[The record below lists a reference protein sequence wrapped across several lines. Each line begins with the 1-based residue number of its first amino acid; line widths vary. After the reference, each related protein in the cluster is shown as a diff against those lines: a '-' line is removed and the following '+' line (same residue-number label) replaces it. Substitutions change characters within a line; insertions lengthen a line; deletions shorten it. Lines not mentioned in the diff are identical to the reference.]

1 MSESPSSH
9 HQSNAPNHETFMKT
23 WDEPTGFPGQMA
35 TVDNFVIGMR
45 FLVTSFSFFLVA
57 GVFAL
62 LMRIQLARAENDF
75 LGPEVYNRLFTM
87 HGTVMMYLFAVP
99 FQEGLAAMLLPWM
112 LGSRDLA
119 YPRLTAFS
127 YWVFLFSGLI
137 FFSGFLFDAVADIG
151 WFAYTPLSSP
161 AFASKGID
169 FWVVGLGAAEVAGI
183 AAGAELTISILRL
196 RAPGMSLDKMPL
208 YAWAWLVTAVMIVF
222 AFTTLFMATLL
233 LELDHD
239 LGTRFFNDQKGG
251 NHLLWQHLFWFFG
264 HPEVYIIFLPATGV
278 VSMIV
283 CTFSRR
289 IIGYTWIVVAVLVTG
304 FLSFGLWVHHMYTT
318 GLPELSLYFF
328 AGASLM
334 IAIASGVQIFAWIGS
349 LWKQRPRLLTPLL
362 FVLGFVFIFVLGG
375 LTGVMVAVVP
385 FDWQVHDT
393 YFLVAH
399 FHYVLIGGA
408 VFPMLAGV
416 YYWLPKFCGR
426 MPSER
431 LGQWS
436 FWLTFVGFNACF
448 FPMHIMGLLGMP
460 RRVYTY
466 PAGMGLESLNLLS
479 TIGAFVLAAGFLV
492 FVFNVLRAARYGVE
506 AALNP
511 WGGDTLEWSLPSPP
525 SFALYGRIPAVSSR
539 HPLWDLESP
548 LAHSEAV
555 NRDPAP
561 RITEVLDHRPEG
573 WRATIL
579 VDVLTGQ
586 PQAIARLA
594 TPSYMPLVTALGVVL
609 LTVATIAKLFLLIP
623 VGVLISVVAIAVWLW
638 PDRKELELMRTSTL
652 PAETGL
658 PIFTTG
664 TQSLGW
670 LGLLFLMAVLGWCV
684 GTLLY
689 IYFYLQLYSTE
700 WPQGDLP
707 MPQPLRSAP
716 VFCFLLF
723 AAAACCVALRALG
736 RQQKLIS
743 MIGLAATCV
752 LLVLF
757 MIWHSY
763 LRSELRFTPQTN
775 AYGSAFY
782 LLSWALDMIVLI
794 GLCLAASAL
803 VRMWREVEHW
813 QMFLKLHMQ
822 MATHYCYFTAAVAVV
837 IYATLYLSPFLI

>member
-1 MSESPSSH
+1 MSDRVEPVP
-9 HQSNAPNHETFMKT
+9 APTEAEKEAFLQT
-23 WDEPTGFPGQMA
+23 WDEPSEGLGQFA
-35 TVDNFVIGMR
+35 TVDNCLIGFR

-62 LMRIQLARAENDF
+62 LMRVQLARSENDF

-99 FQEGLAAMLLPWM
+99 FQEGLAALLLPWL

-151 WFAYTPLSSP
+151 WFAYTPLSAP
-161 AFASKGID
+161 AFAGHGID

-196 RAPGMSLDKMPL
+196 RAPGMSLDRMPL
-208 YAWAWLVTAVMIVF
+208 YAWAWLATALMIVF
-222 AFTTLFMATLL
+222 AFTTLFMATML

-239 LGTRFFNDQKGG
+239 LGTRFFNDQHGG

-283 CTFSRR
+283 ATYSGRL
-289 IIGYTWIVVAVLVTG
+289 IGYTWIAVAILLTG

-334 IAIASGVQIFAWIGS
+334 IAIASGIQIFAWIAS
-349 LWKQRPRLLTPLL
+349 LWRQRPKLQTPLL
-362 FVLGFVFIFVLGG
+362 YVLGFIFIFVLGG

-408 VFPMLAGV
+408 VFPILAGV
-416 YYWLPKFCGR
+416 HYWLPKFCGR

-431 LGQWS
+431 LGKWG
-436 FWLTFVGFNACF
+436 FWLIFIGFNVSF

-466 PAGMGLESLNLLS
+466 PASLGLDNLNMLA
-479 TIGAFVLAAGFLV
+479 TIGAFVLAVGFLLFVINV
-492 FVFNVLRAARYGVE
+492 FYAIRAGQVAD
-506 AALNP
+506 ANP
-511 WGGDTLEWSLPSPP
+511 WGGDSLEWTLPSPP
-525 SFALYGRIPAVSSR
+525 GFVLYPTMPVVTSR
-539 HPLWDLESP
+539 HPLWETDRV
-548 LAHSEAV
+548 A
-555 NRDPAP
+555 DPALT
-561 RITEVLDHRPEG
+561 RLVELLDHRPTD
-573 WRATIL
+573 WRATLL
-579 VDVLTGQ
+579 VDVVTGQ

-594 TPSYMPLVTALGVVL
+594 TPSFMPLVAAVGVVIV
-609 LTVATIAKLFLLIP
+609 TVATIAKSFLLVP
-623 VGVLISVVAIAVWLW
+623 AGFVVSIVALFIWLW
-638 PDRKELELMRTSTL
+638 PDRRELERMRTCDL
-652 PAETGL
+652 PEKTGL
-658 PIFTTG
+658 PIFTLG

-670 LGLLFLMAVLGWCV
+670 LGMLFAMAVLGWCL

-689 IYFYLQLYSTE
+689 AYFYLRLYSTT
-700 WPQGDLP
+700 WPQNELP
-707 MPQPLRSAP
+707 LPALWPAS
-716 VFCFLLF
+716 LLF
-723 AAAACCVALRALG
+723 GLPAFAALTMAIAWRTFAAVDKRATL
-736 RQQKLIS
+736 
-743 MIGLAATCV
+743 IGLAIACALQVGFVIGHFYDLNT
-752 LLVLF
+752 LTF
-757 MIWHSY
+757 S
-763 LRSELRFTPQTN
+763 PQTN
-775 AYGSAFY
+775 AYGSVFY
-782 LLSWALDMIVLI
+782 VMSWAYDLVLLI
-794 GLCLAASAL
+794 ALALTASCA
-803 VRMWREVEHW
+803 VRLWQETEHW
-813 QMFLKLHMQ
+813 QLYVRLHVQ
-822 MATHYCYFTAAVAVV
+822 MATHFGYFAALMGALVFG
-837 IYATLYLSPFLI
+837 TLYLSPYWL

>member
-1 MSESPSSH
+1 MIESPKSSE
-9 HQSNAPNHETFMKT
+9 QSLAPNHEAFRQT
-23 WDEPTGFPGQMA
+23 WDEPTGFPGQLA
-35 TVDNFVIGMR
+35 TVDNFLIGMR

-62 LMRIQLARAENDF
+62 LMRIQLARAENNF

-99 FQEGLAAMLLPWM
+99 FQEGLAAMLLPWL
-112 LGSRDLA
+112 LGARDLA

-161 AFASKGID
+161 AFAGKGID

-196 RAPGMSLDKMPL
+196 RAPGMSLDRMPL

-289 IIGYTWIVVAVLVTG
+289 IIGYTWIVVAILLTG

-334 IAIASGVQIFAWIGS
+334 IAIASGVQIFAWIAS
-349 LWKQRPRLLTPLL
+349 LWRQRPRLLTPLL

-393 YFLVAH
+393 YFMVAH

-436 FWLTFVGFNACF
+436 FWLTFVGFNVCF
-448 FPMHIMGLLGMP
+448 FPMHILGLLGMP

-466 PAGMGLESLNLLS
+466 PASLGFDSLNLLA
-479 TIGAFVLAAGFLV
+479 TVGAFVLAAGFLV
-492 FVFNVLRAARYGVE
+492 FVFNVLYAARYGIE
-506 AALNP
+506 AAANP
-511 WGGDTLEWSLPSPP
+511 WGGDTLEWALPSPP
-525 SFALYGRIPAVSSR
+525 G
-539 HPLWDLESP
+539 
-548 LAHSEAV
+548 
-555 NRDPAP
+555 
-561 RITEVLDHRPEG
+561 
-573 WRATIL
+573 
-579 VDVLTGQ
+579 
-586 PQAIARLA
+586 
-594 TPSYMPLVTALGVVL
+594 
-609 LTVATIAKLFLLIP
+609 
-623 VGVLISVVAIAVWLW
+623 
-638 PDRKELELMRTSTL
+638 
-652 PAETGL
+652 
-658 PIFTTG
+658 
-664 TQSLGW
+664 
-670 LGLLFLMAVLGWCV
+670 
-684 GTLLY
+684 
-689 IYFYLQLYSTE
+689 
-700 WPQGDLP
+700 
-707 MPQPLRSAP
+707 
-716 VFCFLLF
+716 
-723 AAAACCVALRALG
+723 
-736 RQQKLIS
+736 
-743 MIGLAATCV
+743 
-752 LLVLF
+752 
-757 MIWHSY
+757 
-763 LRSELRFTPQTN
+763 
-775 AYGSAFY
+775 
-782 LLSWALDMIVLI
+782 
-794 GLCLAASAL
+794 
-803 VRMWREVEHW
+803 
-813 QMFLKLHMQ
+813 
-822 MATHYCYFTAAVAVV
+822 
-837 IYATLYLSPFLI
+837 